1 MEKIILAS
9 GSPRRKE
16 IFEKNNVIFETIVS
30 DVDESY
36 SSTYSKEQIVMIIA
50 LRKALDIEM
59 KYKEGIVIAA
69 DTIVCIDEILGKP
82 TDREHAYYMLKKL
95 SGRSHEVITGVA
107 VIRINSFERVVF
119 YDSTKVFFKELTDDE
134 IYSYI
139 SSGEGWDKAGAYA
152 VQGMG
157 SELIDKLDGDYY
169 NVMGLPFDKLKL
181 VLKGRFNVEL

>member
-1 MEKIILAS
+1 
-9 GSPRRKE
+9 
-16 IFEKNNVIFETIVS
+16 
-30 DVDESY
+30 
-36 SSTYSKEQIVMIIA
+36 
-50 LRKALDIEM
+50 
-59 KYKEGIVIAA
+59 
-69 DTIVCIDEILGKP
+69 
-82 TDREHAYYMLKKL
+82 AYYMLKKL

>member
-36 SSTYSKEQIVMIIA
+36 SSTYSKEQIAMIIA

-82 TDREHAYYMLKKL
+82 TDREHAY
-95 SGRSHEVITGVA
+95 
-107 VIRINSFERVVF
+107 
-119 YDSTKVFFKELTDDE
+119 
-134 IYSYI
+134 
-139 SSGEGWDKAGAYA
+139 
-152 VQGMG
+152 
-157 SELIDKLDGDYY
+157 
-169 NVMGLPFDKLKL
+169 
-181 VLKGRFNVEL
+181 